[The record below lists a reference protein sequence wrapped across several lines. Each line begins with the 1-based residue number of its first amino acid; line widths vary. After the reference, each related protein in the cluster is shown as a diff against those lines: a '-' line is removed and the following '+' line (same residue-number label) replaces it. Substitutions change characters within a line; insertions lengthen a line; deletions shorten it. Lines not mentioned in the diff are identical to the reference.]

1 MVLISSQEGSEP
13 RSILM
18 WNIENPAG
26 RQTTE
31 GKCVPGE
38 ISLPPS
44 KVSGVDFLSPDTD
57 LHKAKQGCN
66 EEFV

>member
-13 RSILM
+13 RNILM
-18 WNIENPAG
+18 WNTEKPAG

-38 ISLPPS
+38 IPLPPS
-44 KVSGVDFLSPDTD
+44 KVSGDFLSPDRD

-66 EEFV
+66 EEFI